1 MKIWFASSLWLLWA
15 GSALA
20 ARAREGLACLEVG
33 DLRCAVEVRDSVVAA
48 GDRTE
53 ASRVLQLRTL
63 FREGRFGDAVAVLEE
78 LEEEGAESAQRETNP
93 YRGSVVASRGL
104 VDASRPGVRV
114 RHAGGTEFI
123 LREEALDVME
133 RSRSTYDALFGGG
146 PDHEVLL
153 DIFPTAQRFIQASG
167 LPPEAVRKTGVVAL
181 SKWSRLLISSPRSM
195 ARGYGWKDTV
205 AHEYIHLVVAW
216 RSADRTP
223 VWLQEGLAKLL
234 ESRWR
239 TGQDSALTVHQQTL
253 LRTALET
260 DGFVPFKK
268 FKNSMAYLDSGDEA
282 ALAFAQ
288 VATLVQHV
296 LERGG
301 DAVLSDVLDRIR
313 DGEAAEPVMASV
325 AGYPD
330 FPSLM
335 NGWKQWLRSRS
346 LKDSSVAS
354 LPVVLD
360 ADADDFKSDPL
371 LAMDASKM
379 RSARLGELL
388 LGRER
393 PLAALIEFRKA
404 AEGDGPVSPL
414 LMAREAQCLEALER
428 VDEALAVSAE
438 GIDLYPEFT
447 PLLKTRALL
456 LDRLGRP
463 EAAVKMWADAHD
475 LNPFDAE
482 VQAALVADYTAIG
495 DADSAARHRT
505 ILRILQ
511 TGGAAAESR

>member
-1 MKIWFASSLWLLWA
+1 
-15 GSALA
+15 
-20 ARAREGLACLEVG
+20 
-33 DLRCAVEVRDSVVAA
+33 
-48 GDRTE
+48 
-53 ASRVLQLRTL
+53 
-63 FREGRFGDAVAVLEE
+63 
-78 LEEEGAESAQRETNP
+78 
-93 YRGSVVASRGL
+93 
-104 VDASRPGVRV
+104 
-114 RHAGGTEFI
+114 
-123 LREEALDVME
+123 
-133 RSRSTYDALFGGG
+133 
-146 PDHEVLL
+146 
-153 DIFPTAQRFIQASG
+153 
-167 LPPEAVRKTGVVAL
+167 
-181 SKWSRLLISSPRSM
+181 
-195 ARGYGWKDTV
+195 
-205 AHEYIHLVVAW
+205 
-216 RSADRTP
+216 
-223 VWLQEGLAKLL
+223 
-234 ESRWR
+234 
-239 TGQDSALTVHQQTL
+239 
-253 LRTALET
+253 
-260 DGFVPFKK
+260 
-268 FKNSMAYLDSGDEA
+268 
-282 ALAFAQ
+282 
-288 VATLVQHV
+288 
-296 LERGG
+296 
-301 DAVLSDVLDRIR
+301 
-313 DGEAAEPVMASV
+313 MASV